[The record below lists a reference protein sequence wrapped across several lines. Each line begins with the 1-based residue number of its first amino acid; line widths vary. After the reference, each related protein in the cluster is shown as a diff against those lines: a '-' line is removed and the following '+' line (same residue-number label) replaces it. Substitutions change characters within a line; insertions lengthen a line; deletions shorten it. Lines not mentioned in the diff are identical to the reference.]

1 MRLTVLGSSA
11 SYAGA
16 GQACAGHLVEHEGTR
31 VLMDCGNGVL
41 ANLARVS
48 DPLLLDAVFI
58 THGHVDHFADVY
70 ALQALLRYAPQGPA
84 ERMPLYLPVGLFE
97 RMGAILSERGRAELD
112 EAFLVHVLNP
122 SATYRIGNLQVQSLP
137 VDHGDAA
144 FALRVEGGGATLCYT
159 SDTAPGDA
167 VLRAARGCDML
178 LAEAT
183 MPEPYVDR
191 APHMSA
197 RQAGE
202 IAREAGAASLVL
214 VHIWPTNDRSVVS
227 DEAARA
233 YGGPVTV
240 AAEFD
245 TFDIPAAVPGEGA

>member
-1 MRLTVLGSSA
+1 MRVTVLGSSA

-31 VLMDCGNGVL
+31 LLMDCGNGVL
-41 ANLARVS
+41 ANLARVL

-97 RMGAILSERGRAELD
+97 RMGSILSGRGRAELE
-112 EAFLVHVLNP
+112 EAFLVHVLDAG
-122 SATYRIGNLQVQSLP
+122 ATYRIGSLQVQSLP

-144 FALRVEGGGATLCYT
+144 FALRVENEAATLCYT
-159 SDTAPGDA
+159 SDTASGEA
-167 VLRAARGCDML
+167 VRQAARGCDML

-183 MPEPYVDR
+183 MPEAYVDR

-197 RQAGE
+197 RQAAE
-202 IAREAGAASLVL
+202 VARDSGAARLVL
-214 VHIWPTNDRSVVS
+214 VHIWPTNDRGAMADDAMRV
-227 DEAARA
+227 

-240 AAEFD
+240 ASEFD
-245 TFDIPAAVPGEGA
+245 TFDIPASMSGEGA